1 MSFPETEI
9 NQRTPAPAGI
19 SAPDGNSPVARDCVV
34 ELVGLEPTTRVLWNA
49 GVSDQLT
56 LSDTWHSSSKRSA
69 IDGHF
74 YKREIS
80 GWKSPVFPARR
91 QPSFPRRHHPRL
103 LLDQPSDSC

>member
-1 MSFPETEI
+1 M
-9 NQRTPAPAGI
+9 GI
-19 SAPDGNSPVARDCVV
+19 STKVEISGARECVV

-49 GVSDQLT
+49 AVSDQLT
-56 LSDTWHSSSKRSA
+56 LSDTWHSTA

-91 QPSFPRRHHPRL
+91 QPSFPRRHHHRAL
-103 LLDQPSDSC
+103 TTRSAFRSC